1 MNIQSK
7 SFQRRAMNATP
18 TQAEET
24 VHILGEGEPGGLP
37 WWVYFNPE
45 LLEIAKEELVRRC
58 LQLGGHVS
66 DIPEPGDY
74 MTVDVVGERALAI
87 RGKDG
92 VVRCFHNVC
101 RHRGSRVVKAERG
114 HCQAAIVCPFHGWSY
129 NLDGKLRGVPKPR

>member
-1 MNIQSK
+1 MNS
-7 SFQRRAMNATP
+7 TP
-18 TQAEET
+18 TQVEEET
-24 VHILGEGEPGGLP
+24 HHVLGEDERGGLP

-45 LLEIAKEELVRRC
+45 LLEIEKEELFRRC
-58 LQLGGHVS
+58 WQLVGHVS

-74 MTVDVVGERALAI
+74 MTLDVVGERALAI

-114 HCQAAIVCPFHGWSY
+114 HCQAAIV
-129 NLDGKLRGVPKPR
+129 